1 MNPIIPNIRLLMD
14 ERRRKPGD
22 LAAECYSVN
31 ADRLGRLA
39 AELWRDGWH
48 GWSAQVARFA
58 LIADRAA
65 RAESK

>member
-1 MNPIIPNIRLLMD
+1 MSPVEMLRDM
-14 ERRRKPGD
+14 R
-22 LAAECYSVN
+22 AAHAARVSYRDN